1 MVLRLT
7 LRTQGRNTAARELNA
22 GGGGP
27 QLASRHTVSI
37 GVGAAGKQRPKK
49 EDSGSCGQRPRGPR
63 GVVAKTRGQ
72 GRLPETVRKT
82 KLATHEKWSNPVKQ
96 EKGQG
101 GWPRSPEGRLTRK
114 TRPQRPRIVMS
125 YFKTSRKTV
134 KDGASQ
140 EVGRGNI
147 RNRRK

>member
-1 MVLRLT
+1 MSRGLRKKI
-7 LRTQGRNTAARELNA
+7 QAAA
-22 GGGGP
+22 
-27 QLASRHTVSI
+27 
-37 GVGAAGKQRPKK
+37 
-49 EDSGSCGQRPRGPR
+49 DRGPGVHT

-114 TRPQRPRIVMS
+114 THPQRPRTVMS

-140 EVGRGNI
+140 EVGWGNI
-147 RNRRK
+147 SNRRK

>member
-7 LRTQGRNTAARELNA
+7 LRTQGSNTAARELNA

-37 GVGAAGKQRPKK
+37 RVGVQVSRGLRKK
-49 EDSGSCGQRPRGPR
+49 IQAVADRGPGGHA

-72 GRLPETVRKT
+72 GRLPETVMKT

-96 EKGQG
+96 DKEQG
-101 GWPRSPEGRLTRK
+101 GWPHSPEGRLTRK
-114 TRPQRPRIVMS
+114 TCPQKPRTVMS
-125 YFKTSRKTV
+125 HFKTSRKTV